1 MLIEQIEKKWYVLRA
16 LSGKEYKVKE
26 YIDIE
31 VENNPSLAQ
40 LIFQVLI
47 PTEKIFVMRNGKKVQ
62 KERTFLPGYVLV
74 EAKMTKEIAGHLR
87 NVPNVLG
94 FLGTYVPGLY
104 KPTPLQPNEVKR
116 LLGTVDAKEEQGG
129 EMMLVPFI
137 IGENV
142 KVMTGPFKGFS
153 GTIEDINNEK
163 RRLKVI
169 VKIFGRTNPIDID
182 FMQVEKE

>member
-1 MLIEQIEKKWYVLRA
+1 MSEQIEKKWYVLRA
-16 LSGKEYKVKE
+16 ISGKEYKVKE

-31 VENNPSLAQ
+31 VENNPSLAK
-40 LIFQVLI
+40 LVFQVLI
-47 PTEKIFVMRNGKKVQ
+47 PTEKVFVMRNGKKVL

-94 FLGTYVPGLY
+94 FLGTYVPGIY
-104 KPTPLQPNEVKR
+104 KPTPLQPSEVKR
-116 LLGTVDAKEEQGG
+116 ILGIVDTEG
-129 EMMLVPFI
+129 EKSVDDMHIPFI
-137 IGENV
+137 VNEKV
-142 KVMTGPFKGFS
+142 KVMAGPFKGFS
-153 GTIEDINNEK
+153 GEIEEINHEK
-163 RRLKVI
+163 RRLKVV

>member
-1 MLIEQIEKKWYVLRA
+1 MSEQIEKKWYVLRA
-16 LSGKEYKVKE
+16 ISGKESKVKE

-40 LIFQVLI
+40 LVFQVLI
-47 PTEKIFVMRNGKKVQ
+47 PTEKIFVMRNGKKVL

-94 FLGTYVPGLY
+94 FLGTYVPGIY

-116 LLGTVDAKEEQGG
+116 ILGVVDAEEEKG
-129 EMMLVPFI
+129 EDMLIPFI

-142 KVMTGPFKGFS
+142 KVMAGPFKGFS
-153 GTIEDINNEK
+153 GTIEEINHEK
-163 RRLKVI
+163 RRLKVV